1 MTHKIIFIAAAA
13 AISTSATT
21 THAWLMTDHFRSGRH
36 QHQHQCQQHQ
46 NRCFVNNNCDRRKVG
61 SASPLFFAAT
71 PRVATGSSLSLWTTE
86 HSKRIATTCTATTTI
101 TTTRSYS
108 SSNLRNRSNN
118 NDDDNNNDNENR
130 KRNELFGFR
139 RAAKSAARKVLPTKW
154 FGSKE
159 EKEALERKQL
169 VKDRVK
175 GELDQMLKGAPLF
188 IQMFGKYIAAPMMG
202 KIASKLAEVGRQQQE
217 TMEAILDE
225 ARTSLLNDPE
235 MVELLGKP
243 LQIGTPF
250 SQRSSTTV
258 INGMRQMRTEF
269 AVEISGPIG
278 SGACRIIATNEGI
291 GQLLV
296 ESNGKVYN
304 IDLTSRGTMS
314 SSSKSY
320 SSSKSPSSKSRS
332 SSKSSASRF
341 RGDDDDNIIEAEII
355 DKETK

>member
-1 MTHKIIFIAAAA
+1 M
-13 AISTSATT
+13 
-21 THAWLMTDHFRSGRH
+21 
-36 QHQHQCQQHQ
+36 
-46 NRCFVNNNCDRRKVG
+46 
-61 SASPLFFAAT
+61 
-71 PRVATGSSLSLWTTE
+71 PRVATGSSFSPWATDP
-86 HSKRIATTCTATTTI
+86 SKRTSATKIMTTTTT
-101 TTTRSYS
+101 TTTRLYS

-118 NDDDNNNDNENR
+118 NNTNNHGNNNEGR
-130 KRNELFGFR
+130 KELFGFR
-139 RAAKSAARKVLPTKW
+139 RAAKSVARKVLPTKW

-169 VKDRVK
+169 VKDRVR
-175 GELDQMLKGAPLF
+175 GELDQMLKGAPLP
-188 IQMFGKYIAAPMMG
+188 IQMFGKYVAAPMMG

-225 ARTSLLNDPE
+225 ARTLLLNDPE
-235 MVELLGKP
+235 IVELLGKP

-258 INGMRQMRTEF
+258 INGVRQMRTEF
-269 AVEISGPIG
+269 EVEVSGSIG
-278 SGACRIIATNEGI
+278 SGVCRIIATTEGI

-314 SSSKSY
+314 SSKQF
-320 SSSKSPSSKSRS
+320 SSKAKSKAKSRS
-332 SSKSSASRF
+332 RSSTSTPSKQSASRF
-341 RGDDDDNIIEAEII
+341 RGNDEDNIIEAEII